1 MTDRAKLDA
10 FLATWPYARFLGMEA
25 MLDGEAL
32 TAVLPFSA
40 HLVGNPLIP
49 ALHGGV
55 VGGFLELAAL
65 AELAASAPDGHA
77 PRTVDI
83 TIDYLRPARDLTTY
97 ARAEVIKRGRRVV
110 NVQVAAWQENPASPV
125 ATLRGHFVVNGP
137 SPPAHPGEGRDA
149 GKTKNIQHEGH

>member
-1 MTDRAKLDA
+1 MSDRAKLDA
-10 FLATWPYARFLGMEA
+10 FLAAWPYARFLGMQGAE
-25 MLDGEAL
+25 GEAV

-55 VGGFLELAAL
+55 VGGFLELTAL

-83 TIDYLRPARDLTTY
+83 TIDYLRPARATTTY
-97 ARAEVIKRGRRVV
+97 ARADVIKRGRRVV
-110 NVQVAAWQENPASPV
+110 NVQVTAWQENPATPV
-125 ATLRGHFVVNGP
+125 ATLRGHFVWNGP
-137 SPPAHPGEGRDA
+137 VSGRA
-149 GKTKNIQHEGH
+149 A

>member
-1 MTDRAKLDA
+1 MTERVKVDA
-10 FLATWPYARFLGMEA
+10 FLATWPYAGFIGMA
-25 MLDGEAL
+25 ARVDDGVL
-32 TAVLPFSA
+32 TSVLPFSP

-83 TIDYLRPARDLTTY
+83 TIDYLRPAKAATTY
-97 ARAEVIKRGRRVV
+97 ARADVIKRGRRVA
-110 NVQVAAWQENPASPV
+110 NIQVTAWQESRTSPV
-125 ATLRGHFVVNGP
+125 ATLRGHFVLGANG
-137 SPPAHPGEGRDA
+137 G
-149 GKTKNIQHEGH
+149 

>member
-1 MTDRAKLDA
+1 MTDQAKANA
-10 FLATWPYARFLGMEA
+10 FLASWPYARFIGMQTSA
-25 MLDGEAL
+25 DGAA
-32 TAVLPFSA
+32 TAVLPFSP

-83 TIDYLRPARDLTTY
+83 TIDYLRPAKAATTY
-97 ARAEVIKRGRRVV
+97 ARADVIKRGRRVA
-110 NVQVAAWQENPASPV
+110 NIQVTAWQESRTSPV
-125 ATLRGHFVVNGP
+125 ATLRGHFVLGANG
-137 SPPAHPGEGRDA
+137 G
-149 GKTKNIQHEGH
+149 

>member
-1 MTDRAKLDA
+1 MTDLTIARVEA
-10 FLATWPYARFLGMEA
+10 FLASWPYARFLGMQPARE
-25 MLDGEAL
+25 EETV

-83 TIDYLRPARDLTTY
+83 TIDYLRPAKAATTY
-97 ARAEVIKRGRRVV
+97 ARADVIKRGRRVA
-110 NVQVAAWQENPASPV
+110 NIQVTAWQESRTSPV
-125 ATLRGHFVVNGP
+125 ATLRGHFVLGANG
-137 SPPAHPGEGRDA
+137 G
-149 GKTKNIQHEGH
+149 

>member
-10 FLATWPYARFLGMEA
+10 FLAAWPYARFLGMEA
-25 MLDGEAL
+25 LLEDGAL

-40 HLVGNPLIP
+40 HLVGNPIIP

-83 TIDYLRPARDLTTY
+83 TIDYLRPAKAATTY

-110 NVQVAAWQENPASPV
+110 NVQVTAWQETLASPV
-125 ATLRGHFVVNGP
+125 ATLRGHFLMAANGAP
-137 SPPAHPGEGRDA
+137 
-149 GKTKNIQHEGH
+149 

>member
-1 MTDRAKLDA
+1 MTEQVKVDA
-10 FLATWPYARFLGMEA
+10 FLAAWPYARFIGMEA
-25 MLDGEAL
+25 MVEGAAL
-32 TAVLPFSA
+32 TSVLPFSA
-40 HLVGNPLIP
+40 HLVGNPVIP

-83 TIDYLRPARDLTTY
+83 TIDYLRPARDSTTY

-110 NVQVAAWQENPASPV
+110 NVQVTAWQESPAAPV
-125 ATLRGHFVVNGP
+125 ATLRGHFVLSANGK
-137 SPPAHPGEGRDA
+137 G
-149 GKTKNIQHEGH
+149 

>member
-1 MTDRAKLDA
+1 MTEQVKVDA
-10 FLATWPYARFLGMEA
+10 FLATWPYAGFIGMA
-25 MLDGEAL
+25 AKVDDGVL
-32 TAVLPFSA
+32 TSVLPFSP

-83 TIDYLRPARDLTTY
+83 TIDYLRPAKAATTF
-97 ARAEVIKRGRRVV
+97 ARAEVIKRGRRVA
-110 NVQVAAWQENPASPV
+110 NIQVTAWQDARNAPV
-125 ATLRGHFVVNGP
+125 ATLRGHFVLGANGK
-137 SPPAHPGEGRDA
+137 G
-149 GKTKNIQHEGH
+149 

>member
-1 MTDRAKLDA
+1 MTDRAKMDA
-10 FLATWPYARFLGMEA
+10 FLASWPYARFLGMQPAPE
-25 MLDGEAL
+25 GEAL

-55 VGGFLELAAL
+55 VGGFLELTAL

-83 TIDYLRPARDLTTY
+83 TIDYLRPARAATTY
-97 ARAEVIKRGRRVV
+97 ARADVIKRGRRVV
-110 NVQVAAWQENPASPV
+110 NVQVIAWQDNPATPV
-125 ATLRGHFVVNGP
+125 ATLRGHFLMAANG
-137 SPPAHPGEGRDA
+137 AA
-149 GKTKNIQHEGH
+149 

>member
-10 FLATWPYARFLGMEA
+10 FLASWPYARFLGMEA
-25 MLDGEAL
+25 RLEGKAL

-83 TIDYLRPARDLTTY
+83 TIDYLRPARDSTTY
-97 ARAEVIKRGRRVV
+97 ARAEVIKRGRRVA
-110 NVQVAAWQENPASPV
+110 NVQVTAWQGNRATPV

-137 SPPAHPGEGRDA
+137 PLSAHPSEGRDP
-149 GKTKNIQHEGH
+149 GKTRNVQHQGR

>member
-1 MTDRAKLDA
+1 MTEQVKVDA
-10 FLATWPYARFLGMEA
+10 FLAAWPYARFLGMEA
-25 MLDGEAL
+25 MVEGAAL
-32 TAVLPFSA
+32 TSVLPFSP
-40 HLVGNPLIP
+40 HLIGNPLIP

-83 TIDYLRPARDLTTY
+83 TIDYLRPARASATY

-110 NVQVAAWQENPASPV
+110 NVQVTAWQESPAAPV
-125 ATLRGHFVVNGP
+125 ATLRGHFVVSANGK
-137 SPPAHPGEGRDA
+137 G
-149 GKTKNIQHEGH
+149 

>member
-1 MTDRAKLDA
+1 MSDAARLDA
-10 FLATWPYARFLGMEA
+10 FLAAWPYARFLGMMGTLE
-25 MLDGEAL
+25 GEAL
-32 TAVLPFSA
+32 TSVLPFST

-83 TIDYLRPARDLTTY
+83 TIDDLRPARALTTY
-97 ARAEVIKRGRRVV
+97 ARAEVIKRGRRVI
-110 NVQVAAWQENPASPV
+110 NLQATAWQDSPATPV
-125 ATLRGHFVVNGP
+125 ATLRGHFVVGAQSTDP
-137 SPPAHPGEGRDA
+137 LIPAERRDER
-149 GKTKNIQHEGH
+149 IL

>member
-1 MTDRAKLDA
+1 MTERAKLDA
-10 FLATWPYARFLGMEA
+10 FLAAWPYARFLGMEA
-25 MLDGEAL
+25 LLEDGSL
-32 TAVLPFSA
+32 TAVLPFSP
-40 HLVGNPLIP
+40 HLVGNPIIP

-83 TIDYLRPARDLTTY
+83 TIDYLRPAKATTTTY

-110 NVQVAAWQENPASPV
+110 NVQVTAWQDNLASPV
-125 ATLRGHFVVNGP
+125 ATLRGHFLLAANGG
-137 SPPAHPGEGRDA
+137 A
-149 GKTKNIQHEGH
+149 

>member
-10 FLATWPYARFLGMEA
+10 FLAAWPYARFLGMESV
-25 MLDGEAL
+25 LKDGSL

-40 HLVGNPLIP
+40 HLVGNPIIP

-83 TIDYLRPARDLTTY
+83 TIDYLRPARAATTY
-97 ARAEVIKRGRRVV
+97 ARAEVIKRGRRVL
-110 NVQVAAWQENPASPV
+110 NVQVTAWQDNLASPV
-125 ATLRGHFVVNGP
+125 ATLRGHFLMAANG
-137 SPPAHPGEGRDA
+137 GV
-149 GKTKNIQHEGH
+149 